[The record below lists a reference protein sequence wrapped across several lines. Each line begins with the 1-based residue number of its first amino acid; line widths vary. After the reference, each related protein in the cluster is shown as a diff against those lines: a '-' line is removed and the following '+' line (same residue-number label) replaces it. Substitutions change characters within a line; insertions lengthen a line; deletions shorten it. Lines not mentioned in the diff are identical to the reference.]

1 MDFFT
6 IAEREAP
13 GKKDT
18 IEIYPAFRVMR
29 SKDLMVRGKS
39 FYAVWDEERG
49 LWTTD
54 EYDIQR
60 LIDAK
65 LAAYE
70 PRTQGEYTFVRKF
83 LGNFSTNSWLQY
95 RNYVGHIDDSF
106 TQLDS
111 TVTFLNSE
119 VTKQDYVSKRLPY
132 DMASG
137 DISAWDELVGTLYSP
152 EERQKI
158 EWVIGALVTGDSKLI
173 QKCLVFYGSPGS
185 GKGTI
190 IQIIQELF
198 AGYWE
203 AFNAKE
209 LTGANNQFALGAF
222 KANPLIGID
231 PDGDMSK
238 ISDNTKFNALVSHE
252 SIQINEKNKPLY
264 TARFD
269 TFLIMASNSPVKFTD
284 SRSGLIRRVL
294 DVHPTNKLLAPR
306 KYQTLM
312 TQIKFELG
320 HIAHHC
326 KEVYL
331 SMGRDYYTGY
341 LPVEMMLQTDVFF
354 NFIED
359 NYDVFQRQDG
369 VTLNQ
374 AWVMYQQFI
383 NDSGVEYKLPKYK
396 LRDELKSYFK
406 NFEETAE
413 VNGERV
419 KSYFSGF
426 IADKFKSPT
435 GKKEA
440 QHMYSLVLDETESL
454 LDTMLAGYP
463 AQYSTDDGLPKLYW
477 DNSVRM
483 RFNEKTGENEE
494 FTPTASQVVSTTL
507 KDLNTRKEHY
517 VNVDPHH
524 IVVDF
529 DLKGV
534 DGEKSLERNLE
545 AASSWPPTYAEISKS
560 GSGVHLHYIYTG
572 DPSELSSM
580 YDQEIEIKVYTGNQ
594 ALRRRLT
601 LCNNIPVAEI
611 SSGLPIKE
619 KKMIDE
625 KQIEDEKHLRA
636 LINKALRKEIGPGTK
651 SNIDFIHKILRDY
664 HATGRVYDVTDLRNK
679 IFTFAAM
686 STNQGLAAVKQVQT
700 MQFASEDRI
709 IQLEEAETQSG
720 ENLSRKEKATLNAD
734 SEVIFDVE
742 VFPNLFLIV
751 WGYKDAPREQNVVMV
766 NPSPEE
772 VGKLIS
778 MKLVGYN
785 CRRYDNHM
793 LYGAYMG
800 YSNLQL
806 YQLSKKIITNTPNA
820 LFREAFN
827 LSYTDIFDFSSVKK
841 SLKKWEIE
849 LGIHHLELGMDWDSP
864 VPDDMV
870 DKVIE
875 YCQND
880 VEATKV
886 VRKHLEGDFIAR
898 QILSDLSGL
907 PMNATTQQHASRIVF
922 GNDRN
927 PQESFVYTDLSEL
940 FPGYTFD
947 RGVSTYREEVTGE
960 GGYVY
965 AEPGVYANVLTLDI
979 TSMHPTSIEALNLFG
994 EYTKKFS
1001 EIKEARV
1008 AIKRKDFEAAKQ
1020 MLGGLL
1026 TRHLNDTSQAEAL
1039 SYALKI
1045 VVNIVYG
1052 MTSAKFDNSFRDPR
1066 NIDNIVAKR
1075 GALFMIDLKHAV
1087 QEKGFRVVHIKTDS
1101 IKVVSPTQEII
1112 DFILNFAREYGYEF
1126 EIEDNYAKFCLVNDA
1141 VFIAQ
1146 KDDGKWTATGAQFQ
1160 HPYVFKYL
1168 FSKEPITFNDL
1179 KEPRGAKTSI
1189 FIDYTGIDDTPMA
1202 FTTSMN
1208 DDFKR
1213 FVGKEGE
1220 FTPVEPGYGGG
1231 YLVRQ
1236 DKDDPKKFSMVS
1248 GSKGYFWL
1256 ESQVVKELKLEDHV
1270 DMVYFQKLVDAAVT
1284 QIKNHATDTY
1294 SYEWFV
1300 GS

>member
-6 IAEREAP
+6 IAEREVP
-13 GKKDT
+13 SKKDT

-29 SKDLMVRGKS
+29 SKDLMVRGKA

-49 LWTTD
+49 LWSTD

-60 LIDAK
+60 LIDLK
-65 LAAYE
+65 IAAYE
-70 PRTQGEYTFVRKF
+70 PYTQGEYTFVRKF

-119 VTKQDYVSKRLPY
+119 VKKTDYVSKRLPY
-132 DMASG
+132 DLVEG
-137 DISAWDELVGTLYSP
+137 DVPAWDELISTLYSP

-158 EWVIGALVTGDSKLI
+158 EWAIGALVTGDSKNI
-173 QKCLVFYGSPGS
+173 QKCLVFYGAPGT
-185 GKGTI
+185 GKGTV

-198 AGYWE
+198 EGYWE

-209 LTGANNQFALGAF
+209 LTGQNNQFALGAF

-231 PDGDMSK
+231 PDGDLSK
-238 ISDNTKFNALVSHE
+238 VADNTKFNALVSHE

-269 TFLIMASNSPVKFTD
+269 TFLIMGSNSPVKFTD

-294 DVHPTNKLLAPR
+294 DVHPTGALIPPR

-320 HIAHHC
+320 QIANHC
-326 KEVYL
+326 KNVYQSL
-331 SMGRDYYTGY
+331 GRDYYAGY
-341 LPVEMMLQTDVFF
+341 IPVQMMLQTDVFF

-369 VTLNQ
+369 VSLNQ

-383 NDSGVEYKLPKYK
+383 SDSGVEYKLPKYK

-406 NFEETAE
+406 NFDESTE

-435 GKKEA
+435 GKKEP

-454 LDTMLAGYP
+454 LDDMLADYP
-463 AQYSTDDGLPKLYW
+463 AQYSTEEGFPKLYW
-477 DNSVRM
+477 DDSIRVRY
-483 RFNEKTGENEE
+483 NERTGENEE
-494 FTPTASQVVSTTL
+494 FTPKPSQIVSTVL
-507 KDLNTRKEHY
+507 RDLDTKKEHY
-517 VNVDPHH
+517 VNVDEHH

-529 DLKGV
+529 DLRGSF
-534 DGEKSLERNLE
+534 GEKSLERNLE
-545 AASSWPPTYAEISKS
+545 AASSWPPTYAEVSKS
-560 GSGVHLHYIYTG
+560 GNGVHLHYIYTG
-572 DPSELSSM
+572 DPTELSSM
-580 YDQEIEIKVYTGNQ
+580 YDQDIEIKVYTGNQ

-601 LCNNIPVAEI
+601 LCNNIAVAEI
-611 SSGLPIKE
+611 SSGLPLKE

-651 SNIDFIHKILRDY
+651 SNVDFIHKILQDY
-664 HATGRVYDVTDLRNK
+664 YASGRVYDVTDLRNK
-679 IFTFAAM
+679 IFTFAAS

-700 MQFASEDRI
+700 MKFASEERI
-709 IQLEEAETQSG
+709 IQLEEVESHGETLTRREQ
-720 ENLSRKEKATLNAD
+720 NTLNAD
-734 SEVIFDVE
+734 EEVIFDVE
-742 VFPNLFLIV
+742 VFPNLFVVV
-751 WGYKDAPREQNVVMV
+751 WGYLNAPVEQNVVMV

-772 VGKLIS
+772 ISKLLS
-778 MKLVGYN
+778 MKLVGFN

-793 LYGAYMG
+793 LYAAYMG
-800 YSNLQL
+800 YSNEQL
-806 YQLSKKIITNTPNA
+806 YQLSKKIISGVPNA

-827 LSYTDIFDFSSVKK
+827 LSYTDIFDFASIKK
-841 SLKKWEIE
+841 SLKKWEIDLGIKHHE
-849 LGIHHLELGMDWDSP
+849 LGLPWDDP
-864 VPDDMV
+864 VSKEDIP
-870 DKVIE
+870 KVID
-875 YCQND
+875 YCRDD
-880 VEATKV
+880 VEGTKF

-907 PMNATTQQHASRIVF
+907 PMNATTQQHASRIIF
-922 GNDRN
+922 GTNRN
-927 PQESFVYTDLSEL
+927 PQESFVYTDLSER
-940 FPGYTFD
+940 FPGYKFD
-947 RGVSTYREEVTGE
+947 RGVSTYREEITGE

-965 AEPGVYANVLTLDI
+965 SEPGVYANVLTLDI

-1001 EIKEARV
+1001 ELKEARV
-1008 AIKRKDFEAAKQ
+1008 AIKQKNFDEAKK
-1020 MLGGLL
+1020 MLGGIL
-1026 TRHLNDTSQAEAL
+1026 TRYLSDTSQADAL

-1045 VVNIVYG
+1045 VINIVYG
-1052 MTSAKFDNSFRDPR
+1052 LTSAKFDNSFRDPR

-1087 QEKGFRVVHIKTDS
+1087 QERGFQVVHIKTDS
-1101 IKVVSPTQEII
+1101 IKIVNPTQEII
-1112 DFILNFAREYGYEF
+1112 DFIIEFAREYGYEF
-1126 EIEDNYAKFCLVNDA
+1126 EIEDRYAKFCLVNDA

-1146 KDDGKWTATGAQFQ
+1146 KEDGKWSATGAQFQ

-1168 FSKEPITFNDL
+1168 FSKEDITFADL
-1179 KEPRGAKTSI
+1179 KEPRGAKTAMY
-1189 FIDYTGIDDTPMA
+1189 IDYTGIDDTPMV
-1202 FTTSMN
+1202 FVTPTN
-1208 DDFKR
+1208 DDYMR

-1231 YLVRQ
+1231 FLVRQ
-1236 DKDDPKKFSMVS
+1236 DKDDPKKFSAIT
-1248 GSKGYFWL
+1248 GTKGYFWL
-1256 ESQVVKELKLEDHV
+1256 ESEVVESLKLQDHV
-1270 DMVYFQKLVDAAVT
+1270 DMSYFQKLVDAAVA
-1284 QIKNHATDTY
+1284 QIKNYATDTL

-1300 GS
+1300 DG